1 MSTHKFIDKIC
12 VAAVIL
18 SVIITILFMNR
29 SAMGIQ
35 TAARTI
41 GYMLTRQDDVI
52 LIKAKD
58 YIANPKPNGD
68 RNLHLIVK
76 VPIFLSNEKQ
86 VIPVEI
92 QMCMIATGFWACL
105 AH

>member
-29 SAMGIQ
+29 SAMG
-35 TAARTI
+35 
-41 GYMLTRQDDVI
+41 
-52 LIKAKD
+52 
-58 YIANPKPNGD
+58 
-68 RNLHLIVK
+68 
-76 VPIFLSNEKQ
+76 
-86 VIPVEI
+86 
-92 QMCMIATGFWACL
+92 FWAYL